1 MAEVRTLKDGTLCKI
16 NDDGSIEK
24 IRGKICTN
32 IDCSCV
38 NEFNAK
44 FCSKCGSS
52 FEQTLDNIIISDK
65 SKCRTISCSNIFFDD
80 SSFRTI
86 KNSDINTP
94 EFYLPLFITFIF
106 WVIFVSLVLFVS
118 YLFDWS
124 DIRFDT
130 SMIFSILFWSL
141 FGTIYFMSDSREDI
155 PFLYR
160 KKIKNKIQKIE
171 KESKFDNDR
180 FQIFRIISNN
190 KMGLFK
196 VSRNTSKI
204 IEFTEEYDV
213 VDNICW
219 LNRNNIFFMS
229 NGHSID
235 LYDVVSGKVC
245 KTHKIFQETKF
256 ESNWIIIK
264 NGTYKGILDIDT
276 MDLVLKPERYSL
288 IEESLLGTDLLVLV
302 KDKKIGLFSKTS
314 KKMILPIIYSS
325 IKWESD
331 NILEAQSVT
340 TTDYYDILGNK
351 INT

>member
-1 MAEVRTLKDGTLCKI
+1 
-16 NDDGSIEK
+16 
-24 IRGKICTN
+24 
-32 IDCSCV
+32 
-38 NEFNAK
+38 
-44 FCSKCGSS
+44 
-52 FEQTLDNIIISDK
+52 
-65 SKCRTISCSNIFFDD
+65 
-80 SSFRTI
+80 
-86 KNSDINTP
+86 
-94 EFYLPLFITFIF
+94 
-106 WVIFVSLVLFVS
+106 
-118 YLFDWS
+118 
-124 DIRFDT
+124 
-130 SMIFSILFWSL
+130 
-141 FGTIYFMSDSREDI
+141 MSDSREDI